1 MAKAPTQLKQDF
13 DPEERPSFSS
23 ILDMP
28 ASQAVR
34 PKPIPV
40 GTYLAMVMG
49 HAEFGKSTKK
59 GTGYVRFTM
68 KLLEASDDVDEEAL
82 RLALTKPDE
91 TVQALQDRTVQVTHW
106 DTPNAAYRLR
116 EYLNNLGIEDD
127 DGPGGMNNMVQQVP
141 GRQCWIHIR
150 HRASDDGEGLFAEV
164 DRTIAVE

>member
-1 MAKAPTQLKQDF
+1 MAKAPAQRQDY

-40 GTYLAMVMG
+40 GTYLAMILG
-49 HAEFGKSTKK
+49 HPDYGKSTKK
-59 GTGYVRFTM
+59 GTGYARFTL
-68 KLLEASDDVDEEAL
+68 KLLEASDDVDQEAL
-82 RLALTKPDE
+82 KAALTKADG
-91 TVQALQDRTVQVTHW
+91 TVQALSERTVSVTHW

-116 EYLNNLGIEDD
+116 EFLNNLGIEDD
-127 DGPGGMNNMVQQVP
+127 DSAGGLGNMIQQVP

-150 HRASDDGEGLFAEV
+150 HKASEDGEGLYAEV
-164 DRTIAVE
+164 DRTIPVE